1 MATDFNTLT
10 QKLVLKPEFEGISI
24 EISVPKVAYGGAKYN
39 EVRKFDSNLI
49 TEDQYEE
56 YFTFGFYFIFDVI
69 DIPLF

>member
-1 MATDFNTLT
+1 MATDFNPET

-39 EVRKFDSNLI
+39 EVRKFDASLV
-49 TEDQYEE
+49 TEDQY
-56 YFTFGFYFIFDVI
+56 YDYWSFGFYFVFDVI

>member
-24 EISVPKVAYGGAKYN
+24 EISVPKVAFGGAKYN
-39 EVRKFDSNLI
+39 EVRKFDSNLA

-56 YFTFGFYFIFDVI
+56 YWSLGFYFVFDVI
-69 DIPLF
+69 DLPVI

>member
-1 MATDFNTLT
+1 MATDFNPLT

-24 EISVPKVAYGGAKYN
+24 EISVPKVAYGGVKYN